1 MCGRLVYRTRSLPA
15 QRRPRLATSPG
26 ARPIRLLIE
35 ANHVAGRISKP
46 RGNLWRVGADRLDDF
61 AAACDDGFHRCGH
74 AVDHDVY
81 EESGL
86 GRRRPTGDPG
96 ATDLSDGIVEREVT
110 VTAPA
115 NIPAENPTIELRRPP
130 DVCGGNLEGADLT
143 ISKNPWHRRGNPL
156 CRGGSGGPGAGRL
169 GRQGPPEGEAPFPST
184 YP

>member
-130 DVCGGNLEGADLT
+130 DVCGGNIQGAKLT
-143 ISKNPWHRRGNPL
+143 VSNKRGHKRGDPFS
-156 CRGGSGGPGAGRL
+156 RGGARGTARTRL
-169 GRQGPPEGEAPFPST
+169 GAHSPPEN
-184 YP
+184 